1 MILPVYLCPMQQLSG
16 DKLFDEINRLGSQGD
31 SFVFLIDAYAGKG
44 MVSRLDEPSSLLYSF
59 NGKTNAPDDKPFDR
73 TLEWEVYPVSYR
85 KYSEGFSLVMKHIM
99 RGDTFLLN
107 FTQPS
112 RIKTNLTPGELFQA
126 SSARYKVCLPDVF
139 TCFSPETF
147 VTIDAGGKI
156 ASHPMKG
163 TADASEENAM
173 EMLLNDSKE
182 IAEHHTIVDL
192 IRNDLSRV
200 AENVVVENFRYVE
213 KITTNRSNL
222 LQVSSKITGQLPPD
236 WKCRLGDIFSALLPA
251 GSVTGAPKPATL
263 EIIRKAEH
271 YDRGWYT
278 GIAGIFDGATVDSG
292 VMIRFVENQNGQ
304 MVFKSG
310 GGVTFQSKCR
320 SEYQEMLKK
329 IYVPVA

>member
-1 MILPVYLCPMQQLSG
+1 MQQLSG
-16 DKLFDEINRLGSQGD
+16 DKIFDEINRLGKQGD
-31 SFVFLIDAYAGKG
+31 PFIFLIDAFASQG
-44 MVSRLDEPSSLLYSF
+44 MVFRLDEPSAVLFSM
-59 NGKTNAPDDKPFDR
+59 NGISNAAGSITAGNLFD
-73 TLEWEVYPVSYR
+73 WEVIPPSYR
-85 KYSEGFSLVMKHIM
+85 QYSEGYSLVMSHIL

-112 RIKTNLTPGELFQA
+112 RIKTSLTLEELFHV
-126 SSARYKVCLPDVF
+126 SSARYKVCLPEVF

-147 VTIDAGGKI
+147 VTIDSGGKI

-163 TADASEENAM
+163 TADANEENAV
-173 EMLLNDSKE
+173 ERLLKDSKE

-236 WKCRLGDIFSALLPA
+236 WRCRLGDIFSALLPA

-263 EIIRKAEH
+263 EIIRKAEK

-278 GIAGIFDGATVDSG
+278 GIAGLYDGETVDSG
-292 VMIRFVENQNGQ
+292 VMIRFVENQNRK

-310 GGVTFQSKCR
+310 GGVTFQSECCN
-320 SEYQEMLKK
+320 EYQEMIKK

>member
-1 MILPVYLCPMQQLSG
+1 MLPVYLCPMKLLTG
-16 DKLFDEINRLGSQGD
+16 DKIFEALNSMGMQGD
-31 SFVFLIDAYAGKG
+31 PFVFLIDAFARQG
-44 MVSRLDEPSSLLYSF
+44 MVSRLDDPSPLLFSM
-59 NGKTNAPDDKPFDR
+59 NGKTDSNGSIPSK
-73 TLEWEVYPVSYR
+73 LKVEWEVDPVSYR
-85 KYSEGFSLVMKHIM
+85 HYSKGFRVVMSHIL

-107 FTQPS
+107 YTQPS
-112 RIKTNLTPGELFQA
+112 LIKTNLTIEQLFQV
-126 SSARYKVCLPDVF
+126 SSARYKICLPGVF

-163 TADASEENAM
+163 TADAAEKDAVEK
-173 EMLLNDSKE
+173 LLNDSKE

-200 AENVVVENFRYVE
+200 AENVVVEKFRYVE
-213 KITTNRSNL
+213 KINTNRSNL
-222 LQVSSKITGQLPPD
+222 LQVSSKISGQLPPD

-251 GSVTGAPKPATL
+251 GSVTGAPKPATV
-263 EIIRKAEH
+263 EIIRKAEQ
-271 YDRGWYT
+271 YERGWYT
-278 GIAGIFDGATVDSG
+278 GIAGIFDGQTVDSG

-310 GGVTFQSKCR
+310 GGVTFQSQCR
-320 SEYQEMLKK
+320 SEYQEMIKK

>member
-1 MILPVYLCPMQQLSG
+1 MQLLTG
-16 DKLFDEINRLGSQGD
+16 DNIFDEINRLGKQGD
-31 SFVFLIDAYAGKG
+31 PFLFLIDAFARKG
-44 MVSRLDEPSSLLYSF
+44 MVFRLDEPSFLLYSI
-59 NGKTNAPDDKPFDR
+59 NGTSGSQVGKPLFGR
-73 TLEWEVYPVSYR
+73 VEWDVFPVSYS
-85 KYSEGFSLVMKHIM
+85 KYSEGFRLAMKHIL

-112 RIKTNLTPGELFQA
+112 RIKTNLTLEELFLG
-126 SSARYKVCLPDVF
+126 SSARYKVCLPGVF

-163 TADASEENAM
+163 TADDSEENAM
-173 EMLLNDSKE
+173 EKLLGDSKE

-200 AENVVVENFRYVE
+200 AENVVVEKFRYVE

-222 LQVSSKITGQLPPD
+222 LQVSSKITGQLAPD
-236 WKCRLGDIFSALLPA
+236 WKHRLGDIFSALLPA
-251 GSVTGAPKPATL
+251 GSVTGAPKTATL
-263 EIIRKAEH
+263 EIIRRAEQ
-271 YDRGWYT
+271 YERGWYT
-278 GIAGIFDGATVDSG
+278 GIAGIFDGQTVDSG

-310 GGVTFQSKCR
+310 GGVTFQSQCR
-320 SEYQEMLKK
+320 SEYQEMIKK